1 MNNLVYKQ
9 HLQYYNYYNYNITL
23 QLNCTIAALTTDKVQ
38 QCITTQIKTK
48 LKYRA
53 NNSYSA
59 RNACR

>member
-1 MNNLVYKQ
+1 MKMKTTNKKLHY
-9 HLQYYNYYNYNITL
+9 ITL
-23 QLNCTIAALTTDKVQ
+23 QLKFTIAALTTDKVQ
-38 QCITTQIKTK
+38 RCITAQKQK

>member
-1 MNNLVYKQ
+1 MEVTDNDNTLHYIANKIYYCRAYNSQ
-9 HLQYYNYYNYNITL
+9 SPAMYYN
-23 QLNCTIAALTTDKVQ
+23 
-38 QCITTQIKTK
+38 TQIKTK